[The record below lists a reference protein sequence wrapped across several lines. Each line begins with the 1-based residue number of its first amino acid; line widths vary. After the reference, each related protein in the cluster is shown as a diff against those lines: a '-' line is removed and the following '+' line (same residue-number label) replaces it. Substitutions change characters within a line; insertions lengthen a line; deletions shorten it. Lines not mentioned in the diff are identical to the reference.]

1 MERTL
6 VIIKPEAVRKKLVG
20 KIVSIYEDNR
30 LDIIH
35 SHRIKATKEVLAH
48 HYDSLKDKEYFPE
61 VLSYMSSSEVVVL
74 ILEGLNVVDI
84 VREINGVTN
93 PAKAKPGTI
102 RYMFGTDIQQNA
114 VHGSESVE
122 IANQEIAIWKDLI
135 KYEG

>member
-35 SHRIKATKEVLAH
+35 SHRIKATKDVLAH
-48 HYDSLKDKEYFPE
+48 HYESLKDKEYFPE
-61 VLSYMSSSEVVVL
+61 VLAYMSSSEVVVL

-84 VREINGVTN
+84 VRDDEETWM
-93 PAKAKPGTI
+93 
-102 RYMFGTDIQQNA
+102 YDIKTHDPDFIAGNKTFYEKQLNVYSYIYQNLR
-114 VHGSESVE
+114 G
-122 IANQEIAIWKDLI
+122 NQLDHT
-135 KYEG
+135 